1 MFLVILRCSAVG
13 RMSGV
18 AFRDRIGLRLTVAM
32 VIVIMVLV

>member
-1 MFLVILRCSAVG
+1 MLWG

-18 AFRDRIGLRLTVAM
+18 AFRDRIVLRLTVAM